1 MTERYDVVVV
11 GAGPCGSRAALE
23 AAERGCDVLVL
34 EKGAEIGVPKQC
46 AEGISHQGL
55 EDAGIEPRD
64 EWISQEIESFTIFA
78 PNGEELHVIPPDGGY
93 VLERKLFDKWLAAEA
108 AKAGAEI
115 RVNSPV
121 IDVVKEEGRVKG
133 VVVDTPSGPEVVEA
147 EVVIAADGI
156 ESRVARAA
164 GLAEPLDPDDMC
176 TCAQYEMVGV
186 DLEDEHSLYFFV
198 DLEWFPGGYFW
209 IFPKS
214 GGRANVGLGIR
225 GTESDPGRAKEI
237 LDRAI
242 EEHPVISELVGEA
255 KVLELNVG
263 GVPVSGPIERTY
275 DDGIMV
281 VGDAARQVNPLT
293 GGGLHSGMVC
303 ARIAGEVAAEAVEE
317 GDASASVLK
326 RYEKEWRKE
335 LKRYDFLKEVC
346 ETLRKMDNEALNRL
360 AEALDD
366 ETLMAI
372 VSGKG
377 RKKALMRLAK
387 ELKSDPSSVSKF
399 GSLLIKYVMKT
410 GW

>member
-23 AAERGCDVLVL
+23 AAECGCDVLVL

-55 EDAGIEPRD
+55 EDAGIEPKD
-64 EWISQEIESFTIFA
+64 EWISQEIDSFTIFA

-164 GLAEPLDPDDMC
+164 GLAEPLDPDEMC

-186 DLEDEHSLYFFV
+186 DLEDKHSLYFFV
-198 DLEWFPGGYFW
+198 NLEWFPGGYFW

-242 EEHPVISELVGEA
+242 EEHPVISELVGDA

-360 AEALDD
+360 AETLDD

-377 RKKALMRLAK
+377 RKKALMRVAK